1 MTWLKPKPFTFLQM
15 PVKMSMQHLCL
26 EGINARME
34 LVQFYWLFHNKKL
47 LLENTIFLELL
58 RLLLILHLYQAIA
71 KFPGDQVINDFH
83 FWCNSMNIFYW
94 IKNSNRKFNSF
105 PENRVGEIH
114 NFLEFK
120 WWSCLKSQLNLPDIV
135 RRTTQMAKLLKCSI
149 WEVPQVFFKNEKD
162 CPKWIFTKVLDKR
175 IVELRKEYSR
185 NFALLTNYCGSI
197 KKCRL
202 DSGRYSM

>member
-1 MTWLKPKPFTFLQM
+1 MTWLKPEPFTFLQM

-58 RLLLILHLYQAIA
+58 GLLLILHLYQAIA

-120 WWSCLKSQLNLPDIV
+120 WWSYLKSQLNSPDIV
-135 RRTTQMAKLLKCSI
+135 SRTTEMAKLLKCSI
-149 WEVPQVFFKNEKD
+149 WEVPQVFSKMR
-162 CPKWIFTKVLDKR
+162 KVDQSGYL
-175 IVELRKEYSR
+175 LR
-185 NFALLTNYCGSI
+185 FLI
-197 KKCRL
+197 K
-202 DSGRYSM
+202 G